1 MESVMASYGYELST
15 DKSATGKKKKK
26 KKKSAT
32 GMVWESEI
40 ISDSQTMPVADLSV
54 ESSYEKSFIWW
65 K

>member
-15 DKSATGKKKKK
+15 D
-26 KKKSAT
+26 KSAT